1 MASAKIQG
9 TLYLIIGPY
18 LKVDKVS
25 SKAPCYKLEF
35 YSISATPW
43 NLSYETLIMIE
54 NLHNYKE
61 QVYNDLNS
69 QIDIH
74 IMTI

>member
-43 NLSYETLIMIE
+43 NLSYETLIMID
-54 NLHNYKE
+54 NYKE